1 MTLAERRRA
10 VPVRIQLVLAVGA
23 LLSSSGV
30 VAVDQGLPSSP
41 APIAPVGGF
50 NPTRNPARFP
60 TPRPAS
66 SQFGTDQPTFAPIIE
81 VTLDPTWD
89 PSPAPS
95 AMPSESP
102 ALPPTPR
109 PTRIYTPPPPT
120 QRPTRIFT
128 PDAPVGSLTPEPSMM
143 TGFPTL
149 LPSPLPTDDTPTTTS
164 TTPVRSPTMPPTLG
178 LQDYLIS
185 VIMYLEYA
193 QILGSSSEITF
204 QRVTGD
210 FIETEFLTLDVE
222 WTDLSVGTNVK
233 SQRELAEVPATAGS
247 RRSRSLQAPVSVL
260 EITFDTQVSFRS
272 DLNDLDIAA
281 FIGGAFNTE
290 EDRATYIKNLQSSG
304 DRAFAYVSAVKVV
317 INGEEQDVNDATQP
331 PSSSSG
337 LSSFTLYIIIGAAGG
352 GLCIAV
358 LATLFYLR
366 HRGNRKP
373 VTVSSTENSGGHM
386 GERVGADI
394 VMDNQDDISTLGDP
408 MYAPGGMMMGGGLE
422 RDETVSPSIVS
433 GDWDYTKNYGGA
445 LAGPDTRMRTDTLQS
460 SQNGSYADLSSFG
473 GLTKMDNSI
482 FSDDMSFEQQFAE
495 VEERFEVDAPA
506 GKLGMVIDTP
516 SGGVPIVHAIKN
528 SSVLA
533 DRVEVGDRLI
543 SVDDEDTTGLTAMQ
557 VSKMI
562 SQKADN
568 PSRILV
574 FARSR
579 ARAMSGD
586 RMPQ

>member
-1 MTLAERRRA
+1 MTLGGRLSALPA
-10 VPVRIQLVLAVGA
+10 RIHLVLAVGV
-23 LLSSSGV
+23 LLSPAAV
-30 VAVDQGLPSSP
+30 VAVDQGLPSSSIP
-41 APIAPVGGF
+41 TAPLAPVGGF
-50 NPTRNPARFP
+50 NPTRSPARFP
-60 TPRPAS
+60 TQTPG
-66 SQFGTDQPTFAPIIE
+66 SQFGTYEPTFGPTNPQT
-81 VTLDPTWD
+81 VDPTWN

-95 AMPSESP
+95 SFPSEFPVS
-102 ALPPTPR
+102 PPTPR
-109 PTRIYTPPPPT
+109 PTRIYT
-120 QRPTRIFT
+120 
-128 PDAPVGSLTPEPSMM
+128 DAPVGSPTPEPTRINTDAPVDSPALEPSFV
-143 TGFPTL
+143 TDFPTFF
-149 LPSPLPTDDTPTTTS
+149 PTVETPTTTS
-164 TTPVRSPTMPPTLG
+164 TTPARSPTMAPTLD

-210 FIETEFLTLDVE
+210 FIEAEFFALDALE
-222 WTDLSVGTNVK
+222 WTDVSVGTNVK
-233 SQRELAEVPATAGS
+233 SQRELAELPATAGS
-247 RRSRSLQAPVSVL
+247 RRTRSLQAPVSVL

-272 DLNDLDIAA
+272 ELFNLDIAA

-290 EDRATYIKNLQSSG
+290 EDRVTYIKDLQSSG
-304 DRAFAYVSAVKVV
+304 DRAFSYVSSVKIV
-317 INGEEQDVNDATQP
+317 INGEEQDVIDAAP
-331 PSSSSG
+331 LPSSGG

-352 GLCIAV
+352 GLVIAI

-366 HRGNRKP
+366 HKGKRKP
-373 VTVSSTENSGGHM
+373 VTVASTNNSGGHM

-408 MYAPGGMMMGGGLE
+408 MYAPGGMMMGAGLD

-433 GDWDYTKNYGGA
+433 GDWDYAKNYGVA
-445 LAGPDTRMRTDTLQS
+445 AGPDTRLRTDTLQS

-482 FSDDMSFEQQFAE
+482 FSDDMSFEQQFVE

-528 SSVLA
+528 SSILA

-562 SQKADN
+562 SQKAEN

-574 FARSR
+574 FARTR

-586 RMPQ
+586 GMPQ